1 MQAPRRLA
9 GLLLQFGGVTLR
21 HTHRLLVVA
30 CMFDVFA
37 QYIRQQAALTAAEI
51 EVLRARSVVRKLRK
65 WQSLLHEGEVWRL
78 NCFIASGCC
87 RLYRFSEDGTDHTLR
102 FAVENWWMM
111 DQESY
116 RTETPSVYNMEA
128 LAATTVITW
137 TKPAWEELMH
147 EIPALK
153 TFSDQL
159 LSRSFEAGQRRIFS
173 LISSPAEAKYLEFQ
187 KTYPLVFNR
196 VPLHMVAS
204 YLGMSRETL
213 SRLRR

>member
-1 MQAPRRLA
+1 
-9 GLLLQFGGVTLR
+9 
-21 HTHRLLVVA
+21 
-30 CMFDVFA
+30 MFDVFA
-37 QYIRQQAALTAAEI
+37 QYIRQQAALTEAEI
-51 EVLRARSVVRKLRK
+51 AVLRARSVVRKLRK
-65 WQSLLHEGEVWRL
+65 WQSLLHEGEIWRL
-78 NCFIASGCC
+78 HCFIASGCC

-102 FAVENWWMM
+102 FAVENWWLM

-137 TKPAWEELMH
+137 TKPTWEELMH

-153 TFSDQL
+153 TFSEQL
-159 LSRSFEAGQRRIFS
+159 LSRSFEASQRRIFS

-187 KTYPLVFNR
+187 QTYPLVFNR

>member
-1 MQAPRRLA
+1 
-9 GLLLQFGGVTLR
+9 
-21 HTHRLLVVA
+21 
-30 CMFDVFA
+30 MFDVFA
-37 QYIRQQAALTAAEI
+37 QYIRQQSALTEAEI
-51 EVLRARSVVRKLRK
+51 EELRARCVVRKLRK

-87 RLYRFSEDGTDHTLR
+87 RLYRFSEDGADHTLR
-102 FAVENWWMM
+102 FAVENWWLM

-137 TKPAWEELMH
+137 TKPTWEELMH
-147 EIPALK
+147 EMPALK

-173 LISSPAEAKYLEFQ
+173 LISSRRPRRSTWNFRKPTRSCSTACPC
-187 KTYPLVFNR
+187 TW
-196 VPLHMVAS
+196 
-204 YLGMSRETL
+204 SRRT
-213 SRLRR
+213 SACRARR

>member
-1 MQAPRRLA
+1 
-9 GLLLQFGGVTLR
+9 
-21 HTHRLLVVA
+21 
-30 CMFDVFA
+30 MFTVFEH
-37 QYIRQQAALTAAEI
+37 YIRQQAALTET
-51 EVLRARSVVRKLRK
+51 EVEWLRARSTVRKLRK

-102 FAVENWWMM
+102 FAVENWWLM

-128 LAATTVITW
+128 LAATTLITW
-137 TKPAWEELMH
+137 TKPDWEELQQA
-147 EIPALK
+147 IPALK
-153 TFSDQL
+153 TFSEQL
-159 LSRSFEAGQRRIFS
+159 LSRSFEASQRRIFS
-173 LISSPAEAKYLEFQ
+173 LISFSAEAKYREFQ
-187 KTYPLVFNR
+187 QTYPLVFNR